1 MATITTYP
9 GVVKEGQILSSAASE
24 LPVGSQVVVLPADK
38 WDELALIDPH
48 IARRKANGWLVS
60 YVGSVFAHQPQLEQ
74 ENDRLLWRFKA
85 FLATRDHPMRGP
97 VGIVDVDAYTGE
109 VLMNEI
115 DAEKIIA
122 HATNI
127 INSVPPSDS

>member
-1 MATITTYP
+1 
-9 GVVKEGQILSSAASE
+9 
-24 LPVGSQVVVLPADK
+24 
-38 WDELALIDPH
+38 
-48 IARRKANGWLVS
+48 
-60 YVGSVFAHQPQLEQ
+60 
-74 ENDRLLWRFKA
+74 
-85 FLATRDHPMRGP
+85 MRGP